1 MTVLSIA
8 VKGCRP
14 SLFPSV
20 GFTILK
26 RSKRNRP
33 GSALIDEDAF
43 AAFLAPLNQSEW
55 VVYGLPSCV
64 RAERTARQTLALMT
78 DANAATGLGER
89 NLGRSLT
96 GRPGNPMRTCLVRRL
111 PTD

>member
-78 DANAATGLGER
+78 DAPRLATVNGTWAEASRGVPV
-89 NLGRSLT
+89 T
-96 GRPGNPMRTCLVRRL
+96 P
-111 PTD
+111 